1 MDPITLTL
9 LLAAAG
15 AGLGAV
21 KGATDGKK
29 GNLLS
34 SMLIGG
40 GLGAAGGAGI
50 GFLGPAL
57 AGGAGAGAAG
67 SAAAALPQV
76 AGAASSTAA
85 GLTPATSSA
94 LGSMMS
100 AGNVAGAG
108 FNLPTVGASAA
119 KAAPSMFSKLGSFAS
134 SPAGKAMFKSI
145 GQSQP
150 QQEMPNYLEDYG
162 IPVAQNVPYMMPQN
176 QYIGKQASLPQIPQR
191 RFA

>member
-9 LLAAAG
+9 LLTAAG

-57 AGGAGAGAAG
+57 AGSAGA
-67 SAAAALPQV
+67 STAAAAGLPQV
-76 AGAASSTAA
+76 AGAAGSTAA

-94 LGSMMS
+94 LGNMMS

>member
-1 MDPITLTL
+1 MPIPFLIPL
-9 LLAAAG
+9 LMAAGG
-15 AGLGAV
+15 AGLGAL
-21 KGATDGKK
+21 KGATDDKK

-40 GLGAAGGAGI
+40 GLGAAGGFAAPMFGSLM
-50 GFLGPAL
+50 GLS
-57 AGGAGAGAAG
+57 GGTASAAG
-67 SAAAALPQV
+67 ALPQV
-76 AGAASSTAA
+76 AKAATSTAA

-94 LGSMMS
+94 LSSMMS
-100 AGNVAGAG
+100 AGNPVVAGAG

-119 KAAPSMFSKLGSFAS
+119 KAAPSMFSRLGSFAN
-134 SPAGKAMFKSI
+134 SPAGKVMFKSI

-150 QQEMPNYLEDYG
+150 QQEIPDYMADYG
-162 IPVAQNVPYMMPQN
+162 VPMAQNVPYMMPQN